1 MVRKMQW
8 ISKWSINKYTKRALH
23 PHKWMLGAP
32 ELFLVVSVDLHTPNI
47 QSALPLLDLLALQV
61 SECVEKHQTYGVMRV
76 LAVNLLPQ

>member
-1 MVRKMQW
+1 
-8 ISKWSINKYTKRALH
+8 
-23 PHKWMLGAP
+23 MLGAP

-61 SECVEKHQTYGVMRV
+61 SECVEKHQTDGVMRV